1 MERETRVVGGSPLRP
16 APETPSPPISRNGGR
31 GRREKG
37 PGSTPLTR
45 CRARVLS
52 PAALSVPAVEAR
64 GVGGSGTGFR
74 VSMVVVETGS

>member
-1 MERETRVVGGSPLRP
+1 MERETRVVGPLSIP
-16 APETPSPPISRNGGR
+16 APETPSPPITRNGGR
-31 GRREKG
+31 GRREQG
-37 PGSTPLTR
+37 PGPTPLTR

-64 GVGGSGTGFR
+64 VGSGTGVR

>member
-1 MERETRVVGGSPLRP
+1 MERETRVVGPLSVPHPRHP
-16 APETPSPPISRNGGR
+16 VLPSVGTAEGA
-31 GRREKG
+31 GEREKG

-64 GVGGSGTGFR
+64 VGWGTGVR

>member
-1 MERETRVVGGSPLRP
+1 MERETRVLWVPSPSRTRD
-16 APETPSPPISRNGGR
+16 TPPGPPISRNGGR
-31 GRREKG
+31 GRGEKG

-64 GVGGSGTGFR
+64 VGSGTGVR

>member
-1 MERETRVVGGSPLRP
+1 MEGETQGPPLRP

-64 GVGGSGTGFR
+64 VGSGTGVR